1 MSKTKSQDIRTRC
14 THVDHM
20 EGDPYRAHVSPI
32 YQSSTFSF
40 ESVDAGAKYFSH
52 EEGGA
57 SHCYSRIENPT
68 VQLMEKAMADVEAHG
83 GQEELEALAFA
94 SGMSAISA
102 GIMALGKGGVVLA
115 QEALYAGTDQLKA
128 GLAAEYGVTVKT
140 FDGTSVESFEHA
152 LAAEKGNVKL
162 VYLETIANPVMR
174 LTDVQA
180 ISALAHDAGAL
191 VMIDNTFCTPYFV
204 QPIALGADVVAYSTT
219 KYQGGHGNLVG
230 GVLVGRKGLL
240 LGGDVQD
247 YRKFFGGIPGPFDA
261 WLTLQGLKT
270 MAVRMERHGENAMAV
285 AQWLEKDP
293 RVSTVWYPGLESH
306 PDHALAKR
314 EMPQGFGGMIG
325 FELAARDGKDAA
337 VMGAAMM
344 DRVQLC
350 TLAVSLG
357 AVDTLIQHP
366 ASMTHAKVDPTVR
379 RQTGISDG
387 LVRLSVGL
395 EAVEDIIADL
405 DQAMG

>member
-1 MSKTKSQDIRTRC
+1 
-14 THVDHM
+14 M
-20 EGDPYRAHVSPI
+20 EGDQYRSHVSPI
-32 YQSSTFSF
+32 YQTSTFTF

-68 VQLMEKAMADVEAHG
+68 VQLLEKAMADLEAHG
-83 GQEELEALAFA
+83 SGGQEDLEALAFA

-102 GIMALGKGGVVLA
+102 GMMALGKGGIVLA
-115 QEALYAGTDQLKA
+115 QDALYAGTDQLKA
-128 GLAAEYGVTVKT
+128 GLAAEYGVTVNT
-140 FDGTSVESFEHA
+140 FDGTSVQSFEQA
-152 LAAEKGNVKL
+152 LAEAQGPVKL
-162 VYLETIANPVMR
+162 VYLESIANPVMR
-174 LTDVQA
+174 LTDIQA
-180 ISALAHDAGAL
+180 ISARAHEAGAL
-191 VMIDNTFCTPYFV
+191 VMIDNTFCTPYFM

-219 KYQGGHGNLVG
+219 KYQGGHGNIVG

-240 LGGDVQD
+240 HDSEVQR

-306 PDHALAKR
+306 PDHELAKQ

-325 FELAARDGKDAA
+325 FELAG
-337 VMGAAMM
+337 GAKAGELMM

-366 ASMTHAKVDPTVR
+366 ASMTHAKVDPEVR

-395 EAVEDIIADL
+395 EAVDDLISDL

>member
-1 MSKTKSQDIRTRC
+1 MSKQKSQDIRTRC
-14 THVDHM
+14 THVDHT
-20 EGDPYRAHVSPI
+20 ESDPYRSHVAPI
-32 YQSSTFSF
+32 YQTSTFSF
-40 ESVDAGAKYFSH
+40 ESVEAGAKYFSH

-68 VQLMEKAMADVEAHG
+68 VQLLENAMADLEAHG
-83 GQEELEALAFA
+83 GQEDLEALAFA

-115 QEALYAGTDQLKA
+115 QDALYAGTDQLKE
-128 GLAAEYGVTVKT
+128 GLAAEYGVTVNT
-140 FDGTSVESFEHA
+140 FDGTSVQSFEQA
-152 LAAEKGNVKL
+152 LAEAEGPVKL
-162 VYLETIANPVMR
+162 VYLESIANPVMR
-174 LTDVQA
+174 LTDIHA
-180 ISALAHDAGAL
+180 ISSRAHDAGAL
-191 VMIDNTFCTPYFV
+191 VMIDNTFCTPYFM

-219 KYQGGHGNLVG
+219 KYQGGHGNIVG

-240 LGGDVQD
+240 HDGEVQK

-293 RVSTVWYPGLESH
+293 RVSNVWYPGLESH
-306 PDHALAKR
+306 PDHELAKR
-314 EMPQGFGGMIG
+314 EMPNGFGGMIG
-325 FELAARDGKDAA
+325 FELAG
-337 VMGAAMM
+337 GAQAGASMM
-344 DRVQLC
+344 NRVQLC

-366 ASMTHAKVDPTVR
+366 ASMTHADLDPEVR
-379 RQTGISDG
+379 RRTGITDG

-395 EAVEDIIADL
+395 EAVDDLIADL

>member
-1 MSKTKSQDIRTRC
+1 
-14 THVDHM
+14 M
-20 EGDPYRAHVSPI
+20 EGDQYRAHVSPI
-32 YQSSTFSF
+32 YQNSTFIF
-40 ESVDAGAKYFSH
+40 ESVEAGAKYFSH

-68 VQLMEKAMADVEAHG
+68 VQLLEKAMADVEAHG

-115 QEALYAGTDQLKA
+115 QDALYAGTDQLKA
-128 GLAAEYGVTVKT
+128 GLAAEYGVSVKT
-140 FDGTSVESFEHA
+140 FDGTSVQSFENA
-152 LAAEKGNVKL
+152 LAECKETVKL

-174 LTDVQA
+174 LTDIQA
-180 ISALAHDAGAL
+180 ISDRAHDAGAL

-240 LGGDVQD
+240 HDGVVQS
-247 YRKFFGGIPGPFDA
+247 YRKYFGGIPGPFDA
-261 WLTLQGLKT
+261 WLTIQGLKT

-285 AQWLEKDP
+285 AKWLENDP

-306 PDHALAKR
+306 PDYELATR
-314 EMPQGFGGMIG
+314 EMTHGFGGMIG
-325 FELAARDGKDAA
+325 FELTGGADA
-337 VMGAAMM
+337 GASLMN
-344 DRVQLC
+344 RVQLC

-366 ASMTHAKVDPTVR
+366 ASMTHANVDPEVR

-405 DQAMG
+405 DQAME

>member
-1 MSKTKSQDIRTRC
+1 
-14 THVDHM
+14 M
-20 EGDPYRAHVSPI
+20 ESDPYRSHVAPI
-32 YQSSTFSF
+32 YQTSTFSF
-40 ESVDAGAKYFSH
+40 ESVEAGAKFFSH

-68 VQLMEKAMADVEAHG
+68 VQLLENAMADLEAHG
-83 GQEELEALAFA
+83 GQDALEALAFA

-102 GIMALGKGGVVLA
+102 GMMALGKGGVVLS
-115 QEALYAGTDQLKA
+115 QDALYAGTDQLKA
-128 GLAAEYGVTVKT
+128 GLAAEYGVTVNA
-140 FDGTSVESFEHA
+140 FDGTSIASFEQA
-152 LAAEKGNVKL
+152 LAEAEGPVKL
-162 VYLETIANPVMR
+162 VYLESIANPVMR
-174 LTDVQA
+174 LTDIQA
-180 ISALAHDAGAL
+180 ISARAHEAGAL
-191 VMIDNTFCTPYFV
+191 VMVDNTFCTPYFR
-204 QPIALGADVVAYSTT
+204 QPIAIGADVVAYSTT
-219 KYQGGHGNLVG
+219 KYQGGHANIVG

-240 LGGDVQD
+240 HDGEVQR
-247 YRKFFGGIPGPFDA
+247 YRMFFGGIPGPFDA

-306 PDHALAKR
+306 PDHELAKR

-325 FELAARDGKDAA
+325 FELAG
-337 VMGAAMM
+337 GAKAGESMM

-357 AVDTLIQHP
+357 SVDTLIQHP
-366 ASMTHAKVDPTVR
+366 ASMTHAYVDQEVR

-395 EAVEDIIADL
+395 EAVDDL
-405 DQAMG
+405 ISDLNQAMG